1 MNEIICPN
9 CKKSFSLDEAGY
21 ADILK
26 QVRDQKFEADLKD
39 RLNIAERD
47 KESAVK
53 LAEANIKNSLEKQI
67 SDLNLKLTN
76 VENENKI
83 AIMNAISGIE
93 KERDTLKNTIML
105 KDQEKELFASNLKEN
120 HKQELDNKEAI
131 INYKEEEIN
140 RLKDMKS
147 KLSSK
152 MLGESLEQHCDIEFN
167 KIRPSGFQKAYFEKD
182 NDAKTGSKGDYIFK
196 DYDSEENEI
205 ISIMFEMKNQADEG
219 SIKKKNE
226 DFLIKLDKD
235 RNEKNCE
242 YAILVTMLEPENE
255 LYNTGIVDMSH
266 KYPKMYI
273 IRPQFF
279 IPIITLLRNAA
290 MKSLQYKTEL
300 ALIRNQNI
308 DITNFENDLKIF
320 KDKFSYNFNLA
331 TNHFKDA
338 IKDIDK
344 AIATMQSVKEALTKS
359 ENQLRLANDKS
370 ESLTNRRLVQ
380 NNPTMKAKFDEL

>member
-9 CKKSFSLDEAGY
+9 CKKTFSLDEAGY

-26 QVRDQKFEADLKD
+26 QVRDQKFDAELKD

-67 SDLNLKLTN
+67 SDLNLKLTK

-83 AIMNAISGIE
+83 AIINAITGIE
-93 KERDTLKNTIML
+93 KERDTLKNTLML
-105 KDQEKELFASNLKEN
+105 NDQEKELFASNLKEK

-182 NDAKTGSKGDYIFK
+182 NDSKTGSKGDYIFK
-196 DYDSEENEI
+196 DFDSEGNEI

-308 DITNFENDLKIF
+308 DITNFENDLKNF
-320 KDKFSYNFNLA
+320 QDKFSYNFNLA
-331 TNHFKDA
+331 SNHFKDA
-338 IKDIDK
+338 IKEIDK

-359 ENQLRLANDKS
+359 EYQLRLANDKS
-370 ESLTNRRLVQ
+370 ESLTIRKLVK

>member
-9 CKKSFSLDEAGY
+9 CKKTFSLDEAGY

-26 QVRDQKFEADLKD
+26 QVRDQKFDAELKD

-67 SDLNLKLTN
+67 SDLNLKLTK

-83 AIMNAISGIE
+83 AIINAITGIE
-93 KERDTLKNTIML
+93 KERDTLKNTILL
-105 KDQEKELFASNLKEN
+105 KDQEKELFASNLKEK

-182 NDAKTGSKGDYIFK
+182 NDSKTGSKGDYIFK
-196 DYDSEENEI
+196 DFDSEGNEI

-308 DITNFENDLKIF
+308 DITNFENDLKNF
-320 KDKFSYNFNLA
+320 KEKISYNFNLA
-331 TNHFKDA
+331 SNHFKDA

-344 AIATMQSVKEALTKS
+344 AIATMQSIKEALTKS

-370 ESLTNRRLVQ
+370 DSLTIRKLVQ
-380 NNPTMKAKFDEL
+380 NNPTMKSKFDEL

>member
-9 CKKSFSLDEAGY
+9 CKKTFSLDEAGY

-26 QVRDQKFEADLKD
+26 QVRDQKFDAELKD

-67 SDLNLKLTN
+67 SDLNLKLTK

-83 AIMNAISGIE
+83 AIINAITGIE
-93 KERDTLKNTIML
+93 KERDTLKNTILL
-105 KDQEKELFASNLKEN
+105 KDREKELFASNLKEK

-182 NDAKTGSKGDYIFK
+182 NDSKTGSKGDYIFK
-196 DYDSEENEI
+196 DFDSEGNEI

-308 DITNFENDLKIF
+308 DITNFENDLKNF
-320 KDKFSYNFNLA
+320 KEKISYNFNLA
-331 TNHFKDA
+331 SNHFKDA

-344 AIATMQSVKEALTKS
+344 AIATMQSIKEALTKS

-370 ESLTNRRLVQ
+370 DSLTIRKLVQ
-380 NNPTMKAKFDEL
+380 NNPTMKSKFDEL

>member
-9 CKKSFSLDEAGY
+9 CKKTFSLDEAGY

-26 QVRDQKFEADLKD
+26 QVRDQKFDAELKE

-67 SDLNLKLTN
+67 SDLNLKLTK

-83 AIMNAISGIE
+83 AIINAISGIE
-93 KERDTLKNTIML
+93 KERDTLKNTLML
-105 KDQEKELFASNLKEN
+105 KDQEKELFASNLKEK

-182 NDAKTGSKGDYIFK
+182 NDSKTGSKGDYIFK
-196 DYDSEENEI
+196 DFDSEGNEI

-308 DITNFENDLKIF
+308 DITNFENDLKNF
-320 KDKFSYNFNLA
+320 QDKFSYNFNLA
-331 TNHFKDA
+331 SNHFKDA

-344 AIATMQSVKEALTKS
+344 AIATMQSIKEALTKS

-370 ESLTNRRLVQ
+370 DSLTIRKLVQ

>member
-9 CKKSFSLDEAGY
+9 CKKTFSLDEAGY

-26 QVRDQKFEADLKD
+26 QVRDQKFDAELKE

-67 SDLNLKLTN
+67 SDLNLKLTK

-83 AIMNAISGIE
+83 AIINAISGIE
-93 KERDTLKNTIML
+93 KERDTLKNTLML
-105 KDQEKELFASNLKEN
+105 KDQEKELFASNLKEK

-182 NDAKTGSKGDYIFK
+182 NDSKTGSKGDYIFK
-196 DYDSEENEI
+196 DFDSEGNEI

-320 KDKFSYNFNLA
+320 KEKISYNFNLA
-331 TNHFKDA
+331 SNHFKDA

-344 AIATMQSVKEALTKS
+344 AIATMQSIKEALTKS

-370 ESLTNRRLVQ
+370 DSLTIRKLVQ

>member
-9 CKKSFSLDEAGY
+9 CKKTFSLDEAGY

-26 QVRDQKFEADLKD
+26 QVRDQKFDAELKD

-67 SDLNLKLTN
+67 SDLNLKLTK

-83 AIMNAISGIE
+83 AIINAITGIE
-93 KERDTLKNTIML
+93 KERDTLKNTLML
-105 KDQEKELFASNLKEN
+105 KDQEKELFASNLKEK

-182 NDAKTGSKGDYIFK
+182 NDSKTGSKGDYIFK
-196 DYDSEENEI
+196 DFDSEGNEI

-308 DITNFENDLKIF
+308 DITNFENDLKNF
-320 KDKFSYNFNLA
+320 QDKFSYNFNLA
-331 TNHFKDA
+331 SNHFKDA
-338 IKDIDK
+338 IKEIDK

-359 ENQLRLANDKS
+359 EYQLRLANDKS
-370 ESLTNRRLVQ
+370 ESLTIRKLVK

>member
-1 MNEIICPN
+1 
-9 CKKSFSLDEAGY
+9 
-21 ADILK
+21 
-26 QVRDQKFEADLKD
+26 
-39 RLNIAERD
+39 
-47 KESAVK
+47 
-53 LAEANIKNSLEKQI
+53 
-67 SDLNLKLTN
+67 
-76 VENENKI
+76 
-83 AIMNAISGIE
+83 
-93 KERDTLKNTIML
+93 
-105 KDQEKELFASNLKEN
+105 
-120 HKQELDNKEAI
+120 
-131 INYKEEEIN
+131 
-140 RLKDMKS
+140 
-147 KLSSK
+147 
-152 MLGESLEQHCDIEFN
+152 
-167 KIRPSGFQKAYFEKD
+167 
-182 NDAKTGSKGDYIFK
+182 
-196 DYDSEENEI
+196 
-205 ISIMFEMKNQADEG
+205 MKNQADEG

-308 DITNFENDLKIF
+308 DITNFENDLKNF
-320 KDKFSYNFNLA
+320 QDKFSYNFNLA
-331 TNHFKDA
+331 SNHFKDA
-338 IKDIDK
+338 IKEIDK

-359 ENQLRLANDKS
+359 EYQLRLANDKS
-370 ESLTNRRLVQ
+370 ESLTIRKLVK

>member
-9 CKKSFSLDEAGY
+9 CKKTFSLDEAGY

-26 QVRDQKFEADLKD
+26 QVRDQKFDAELKD

-67 SDLNLKLTN
+67 SDLNLKLTK

-83 AIMNAISGIE
+83 AIINAISGIE
-93 KERDTLKNTIML
+93 KERDTLKNTLML
-105 KDQEKELFASNLKEN
+105 KDQEKELFASNLKEK

-182 NDAKTGSKGDYIFK
+182 NDSKTGSKGDYIFK
-196 DYDSEENEI
+196 DFDSEGNEI

-308 DITNFENDLKIF
+308 DITNFENDLKNF
-320 KDKFSYNFNLA
+320 QDKFSYNFNLA
-331 TNHFKDA
+331 SNHFKDA
-338 IKDIDK
+338 IKEIDK

-359 ENQLRLANDKS
+359 EYQLRLANDKS
-370 ESLTNRRLVQ
+370 ESLTIRKLVK

>member
-9 CKKSFSLDEAGY
+9 CKKTFSLDEAGY

-26 QVRDQKFEADLKD
+26 QVRDQKFDAELKD

-67 SDLNLKLTN
+67 SDLNLKLTK

-83 AIMNAISGIE
+83 AIINAITGIE
-93 KERDTLKNTIML
+93 KERDTLKNTILL
-105 KDQEKELFASNLKEN
+105 KDREKELFASNLKEK

-182 NDAKTGSKGDYIFK
+182 NDSKTGSKGDYIFK
-196 DYDSEENEI
+196 DFDSEGNEI

-308 DITNFENDLKIF
+308 DITNFENDLKNF
-320 KDKFSYNFNLA
+320 QDKFSYNFNLA
-331 TNHFKDA
+331 SNHFKDA
-338 IKDIDK
+338 IKEIDK

-359 ENQLRLANDKS
+359 EYQLRLANDKS
-370 ESLTNRRLVQ
+370 ESLTIRKLVK

>member
-9 CKKSFSLDEAGY
+9 CKKTFSLDEAGY

-26 QVRDQKFEADLKD
+26 QVRDQKFDAELKD

-67 SDLNLKLTN
+67 SDLNLKLTK

-83 AIMNAISGIE
+83 AIINAITGIE
-93 KERDTLKNTIML
+93 KERDTLKNTILL
-105 KDQEKELFASNLKEN
+105 KDQEKELFASNLKEK

-182 NDAKTGSKGDYIFK
+182 NDSKTGSKGDYIFK
-196 DYDSEENEI
+196 DFDSEGNEI

-308 DITNFENDLKIF
+308 DITNFENDLKNF
-320 KDKFSYNFNLA
+320 QDKFSYNFNLA
-331 TNHFKDA
+331 SNHFKDA
-338 IKDIDK
+338 IKEIDK

-359 ENQLRLANDKS
+359 EYQLRLANDKS
-370 ESLTNRRLVQ
+370 ESLTIRKLVK

>member
-9 CKKSFSLDEAGY
+9 CKKTFSLDEAGY

-26 QVRDQKFEADLKD
+26 QVRDQKFDAELKE

-67 SDLNLKLTN
+67 SDLNLKLTK

-83 AIMNAISGIE
+83 AIINAISGIE
-93 KERDTLKNTIML
+93 KERDTLKNTLML
-105 KDQEKELFASNLKEN
+105 KDQEKELFASNLKEK

-182 NDAKTGSKGDYIFK
+182 NDSKTGSKGDYIFK
-196 DYDSEENEI
+196 DFDSEGNEI

-308 DITNFENDLKIF
+308 DITNFENDLKNF
-320 KDKFSYNFNLA
+320 QDKFSYNFNLA
-331 TNHFKDA
+331 SNHFKDA
-338 IKDIDK
+338 IKEIDK

-359 ENQLRLANDKS
+359 EYQLRLANDKS
-370 ESLTNRRLVQ
+370 ESLTIRKLVK

>member
-9 CKKSFSLDEAGY
+9 CKKTFSLDEAGY

-26 QVRDQKFEADLKD
+26 QVRDQKFDAELKD

-67 SDLNLKLTN
+67 SDLNLKLTK

-83 AIMNAISGIE
+83 AIINAISGIE
-93 KERDTLKNTIML
+93 KERDTLKNTLML
-105 KDQEKELFASNLKEN
+105 KDQEKELFASNLKEK

-182 NDAKTGSKGDYIFK
+182 NDSKTGSKGDYIFK
-196 DYDSEENEI
+196 DFDSEGNEI

-308 DITNFENDLKIF
+308 DITNFENDLKKF
-320 KDKFSYNFNLA
+320 QDKFSYNFNLA
-331 TNHFKDA
+331 SNHFKDA
-338 IKDIDK
+338 IKEIDK

-359 ENQLRLANDKS
+359 EYQLRLANDKS
-370 ESLTNRRLVQ
+370 ESLTIRKLVK